1 MKKFITIALSAL
13 FVFGMAATGVTLNAK
28 ATAESTPAAQAE
40 IATVYL
46 VPGNYK
52 DVNGDTV
59 YNTLTSGATK
69 LTDDESA
76 AIHTPNAYKCTL
88 SAGDELPEP
97 ATTKTGVTFNGWW
110 TIEDANVVY
119 HETLPV
125 ANETLFLY
133 ADWRAELSQPSKP
146 IIPDE
151 SVEQE
156 YPHYMEVKRAATGR
170 TEKIQL
176 FVSGTDV
183 PNAVQAGYG
192 GPVQFYNEWFQLSEG
207 DEIKFYVSNVFG
219 KLPTL
224 APQNV
229 ANTRKITL
237 EISGAGN
244 PDKSTPSSIK
254 CLING
259 EIPDW
264 AFSGD
269 YSSPLNGEPMVRC
282 VRKDTNNFRVYIKF
296 YDNGG
301 TMTIYMERLSSAN

>member
-1 MKKFITIALSAL
+1 MKKLVTIALSAL
-13 FVFGMAATGVTLNAK
+13 FVFGMAATEITLNAT
-28 ATAESTPAAQAE
+28 ATAENSPAVQAQA
-40 IATVYL
+40 ATVYL
-46 VPGNYK
+46 VPGSYK
-52 DVNGDTV
+52 DDDGDTV
-59 YNTLTSGATK
+59 YNTLASGATK

-88 SAGDELPEP
+88 SEGDELPEP
-97 ATTKTGVTFNGWW
+97 STTKTGVTFNGWW

-119 HETLPV
+119 HDTLPEV
-125 ANETLFLY
+125 TQSLFLY
-133 ADWRAELSQPSKP
+133 ADWRADLSQPSEP

-151 SVEQE
+151 DAEQE
-156 YPHYMEVKRAATGR
+156 YPHYMEVMRAATGKK
-170 TEKIQL
+170 EKIQL

-219 KLPTL
+219 KIPTL

-229 ANTRKITL
+229 ANTRKVTL
-237 EISGAGN
+237 ETSGAGN

-296 YDNGG
+296 YDGGG
-301 TMTIYMERLSSAN
+301 TMTIYMERLSSVN